1 MGRKKEITSRKSQKE
16 IDDLYLQTYEA
27 VKRAIEG
34 INIKLGEKRGLS
46 DEEFRFLKKSKDLID
61 SFIVRE
67 KEKEGEE
74 DTLPEGRL
82 KQFIENVWRQEK
94 VLRLAS
100 YPKGKEGMN
109 KLYEEAGYY
118 RCKVDGE
125 LHKVGEECP
134 FLLLEKSVKEKDIED
149 HNIE

>member
-16 IDDLYLQTYEA
+16 IDDLYLETYEA
-27 VKRAIEG
+27 VKKAIEG

-67 KEKEGEE
+67 KEKGESE
-74 DTLPEGRL
+74 DVLPEGKL
-82 KQFIENVWRQEK
+82 KEWIENLYRMQK
-94 VLRLAS
+94 ILKS
-100 YPKGKEGMN
+100 SGYPTGKEGTN
-109 KLYEEAGYY
+109 KLYEDNGYY
-118 RCKVDGE
+118 RCKLDGE

-134 FLLLEKSVKEKDIED
+134 YSLLEKAIKEKDIE
-149 HNIE
+149 EA